1 MLKFILRRTLSGVVA
16 LLLFTFL
23 TFVLI
28 EVLLPGDY
36 ATPFRL
42 SMTGDEI
49 AAFRE
54 SLGLDRPL
62 PVRYWFWLRN
72 LLTSGLGQTTFRV
85 GDGLDL
91 KSVIPPTV
99 LVFVIG
105 LGIAYLLGSWL
116 GRVTGWRPGWR
127 SDGITLLGIATYTL
141 FPPFLGFLLVR
152 LLGPRVWDL
161 RNALI
166 DDSRGNLWIVAPV
179 TKQAVMWTMTATV
192 VVVSAL
198 YALVGS
204 WVARRRKLRMLSLPA
219 FAAIAAVSYAWWV
232 YRNIDPYA
240 VDILFD
246 ASVAIL
252 AFLLLSYGEFM
263 LVMQTSMASVVHD
276 DYILVARA
284 KGIPDRQVRDR
295 HAARN
300 ALLPLL
306 SRFAVSLPYLLTGL
320 VIIERAVGWPGIG
333 SFLFRAVDAQDMPV
347 VLDTLVVVG
356 VITIVVRLVME
367 VLTAVLD
374 PRIRIR
380 IESGVP

>member
-166 DDSRGNLWIVAPV
+166 DDPRGNLWIVAPV

-276 DYILVARA
+276 DFILVARA

>member
-1 MLKFILRRTLSGVVA
+1 MLKFIFRRTLSGLVA

-23 TFVLI
+23 LFVLI

-72 LLTSGLGQTTFRV
+72 LLTSGLGQTTFRF
-85 GDGLDL
+85 GGGLEL
-91 KSVIPPTV
+91 KAVIPPTV

-116 GRVTGWRPGWR
+116 GRVTGWRSGWK
-127 SDGITLLGIATYTL
+127 SDGVTLLGIATYTL

-152 LLGPRVWDL
+152 LLGTRVWDL
-161 RNALI
+161 RNLLI
-166 DDSRGNLWIVAPV
+166 DDPRGNLWISAPV
-179 TKQAVMWTMTATV
+179 TKQEVMWTMTATV
-192 VVVSAL
+192 IVVGVL
-198 YALVGS
+198 YAAIGT

-219 FAAIAAVSYAWWV
+219 FVVIAAVSYAWWA

-240 VDILFD
+240 VDVLFD

-263 LVMQTSMASVVHD
+263 LVMQTSMASVIHD

-306 SRFAVSLPYLLTGL
+306 SRFAVSIPYLLTGL
-320 VIIERAVGWPGIG
+320 VIIERAVGWPGLG
-333 SFLFRAVDAQDMPV
+333 TFLFQAVDAQDMPV
-347 VLDTLVVVG
+347 VLDTLVVIG
-356 VITIVVRLVME
+356 LITLAVRLVME

-374 PRIRIR
+374 PRIRIQ
-380 IESGVP
+380 IGSGAQ

>member
-1 MLKFILRRTLSGVVA
+1 MLKFTLKRALSGLVA
-16 LLLFTFL
+16 LLLFTFVL
-23 TFVLI
+23 FVLI

-62 PVRYWFWLRN
+62 PVRYWFWLQN
-72 LLTSGLGQTTFRV
+72 LLTSGLGQTTFR
-85 GDGLDL
+85 GGGLDL

-99 LVFVIG
+99 LVFVLG

-116 GRVTGWRPGWR
+116 GRITGWRRGWK
-127 SDGITLLGIATYTL
+127 SDGITFLGIATYTL
-141 FPPFLGFLLVR
+141 FPPFLGFLMVR
-152 LLGPRVWDL
+152 FMGNPIRNL
-161 RNALI
+161 RNLLV
-166 DDSRGNLWIVAPV
+166 DETPGKLWIQAPV
-179 TKQAVMWTMTATV
+179 TEQEVMWTMTATV
-192 VVVSAL
+192 VVVAVI
-198 YALVGS
+198 YAVVGS
-204 WVARRRKLRMLSLPA
+204 WVARRRNLRMLSLPA
-219 FAAIAAVSYAWWV
+219 FAVIAAVSYAWWV
-232 YRNIDPYA
+232 YRAIGPYA
-240 VDILFD
+240 ADILFN
-246 ASVAIL
+246 ASIAIL

-263 LVMQTSMASVVHD
+263 LVMQTSMASVIHD

-284 KGIPDRQVRDR
+284 KGISDRQVRDR

-320 VIIERAVGWPGIG
+320 VIIERAVGWPGMG
-333 SFLFRAVDAQDMPV
+333 SFLFRAIDAQDMPV
-347 VLDTLVVVG
+347 VLDTLVVIG
-356 VITIVVRLVME
+356 LITLVVRLVME

-374 PRIRIR
+374 PRIRIQR
-380 IESGVP
+380 ESGVT

>member
-380 IESGVP
+380 IESGAP

>member
-1 MLKFILRRTLSGVVA
+1 VG
-16 LLLFTFL
+16 
-23 TFVLI
+23 
-28 EVLLPGDY
+28 
-36 ATPFRL
+36 
-42 SMTGDEI
+42 EI

-161 RNALI
+161 RNTLI
-166 DDSRGNLWIVAPV
+166 DDPRGNLWIVAPV

-276 DYILVARA
+276 DFILVARA

-380 IESGVP
+380 IESGAP

>member
-161 RNALI
+161 RNTLI
-166 DDSRGNLWIVAPV
+166 DDPRGNLWIVAPV

-276 DYILVARA
+276 DFILVARA

>member
-161 RNALI
+161 RNTLI
-166 DDSRGNLWIVAPV
+166 DDPRGNLWIVAPV

-276 DYILVARA
+276 DFILVARA

-380 IESGVP
+380 IESGAP

>member
-1 MLKFILRRTLSGVVA
+1 MLKFIFRRTLSGLVA

-23 TFVLI
+23 LFVLI

-36 ATPFRL
+36 ASPFRL

-72 LLTSGLGQTTFRV
+72 LLTSGLGQTTFRF
-85 GDGLDL
+85 GGGLEL
-91 KSVIPPTV
+91 KAVIPPTV

-116 GRVTGWRPGWR
+116 GRVTGWRSGWK
-127 SDGITLLGIATYTL
+127 SDGVTLLGIATYTL

-152 LLGPRVWDL
+152 LLGTRVWDL
-161 RNALI
+161 RNLLI
-166 DDSRGNLWIVAPV
+166 DDPRGNLWISAPV
-179 TKQAVMWTMTATV
+179 TKQEVMWTMTATV
-192 VVVSAL
+192 IVVGVL
-198 YALVGS
+198 YAAIGT

-219 FAAIAAVSYAWWV
+219 FVVIAAVSYAWWA

-240 VDILFD
+240 VDVLFD

-263 LVMQTSMASVVHD
+263 LVMQTSMASVIHD

-306 SRFAVSLPYLLTGL
+306 SRFAVSIPYLLTGL
-320 VIIERAVGWPGIG
+320 VIIERAVGWPGLG
-333 SFLFRAVDAQDMPV
+333 TFLFQAVDAQDMPV
-347 VLDTLVVVG
+347 VLDTLVVIG
-356 VITIVVRLVME
+356 LITLAVRLVME

-374 PRIRIR
+374 PRIRIQ
-380 IESGVP
+380 IGSGAQ

>member
-166 DDSRGNLWIVAPV
+166 DDPRGNLWIVAPV